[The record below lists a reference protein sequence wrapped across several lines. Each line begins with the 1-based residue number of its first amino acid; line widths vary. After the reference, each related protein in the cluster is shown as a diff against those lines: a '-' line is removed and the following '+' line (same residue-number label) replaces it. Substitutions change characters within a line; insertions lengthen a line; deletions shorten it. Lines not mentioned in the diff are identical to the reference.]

1 MNSVRLSFSLPAWL
15 SFSQFRPAYKR
26 LLLPS
31 ILIAL
36 LLNDA
41 TRMVTVVTLSDAF
54 WAVSA
59 YVAFTL
65 AIYHYLSLWMS
76 KDNKVVNLYKSSRAY
91 QVLFASLL
99 GALPGCG
106 GAIIVTTQ
114 FVSGKVGFGAI
125 VAVLTSTMGDA
136 AFLLIASK
144 PDIGVL
150 VVSIGIVVG
159 CLSGWVVNAIHA
171 DDFLRPLNQDTRE
184 SSQICLS
191 HSNQHSSFEKKAINL
206 QGAFWKWLI
215 VPATVV
221 ALLGSF
227 QIDINQLLALPSETM
242 EWLGA
247 ILIVIS
253 MLLWSLT
260 KEIKDYRS
268 TVSEDTKTVTSHPL
282 QKAAQDTNFV
292 TAWVIVAFMSFE
304 LLTALGDIDLASAFS
319 GWGVWMPLVGLAV
332 GILPGC
338 GPQILVTSLYIS
350 GTVPLSTQLANAIS
364 NDGDAL
370 FPAIALAP
378 RAALAATFYSAIP
391 ALIVGYS
398 YYFMFER

>member
-114 FVSGKVGFGAI
+114 FVSGKVGFWCYCRCIDVHNGRCCF
-125 VAVLTSTMGDA
+125 LT
-136 AFLLIASK
+136 
-144 PDIGVL
+144 
-150 VVSIGIVVG
+150 
-159 CLSGWVVNAIHA
+159 
-171 DDFLRPLNQDTRE
+171 
-184 SSQICLS
+184 
-191 HSNQHSSFEKKAINL
+191 
-206 QGAFWKWLI
+206 
-215 VPATVV
+215 
-221 ALLGSF
+221 
-227 QIDINQLLALPSETM
+227 
-242 EWLGA
+242 
-247 ILIVIS
+247 
-253 MLLWSLT
+253 
-260 KEIKDYRS
+260 YR
-268 TVSEDTKTVTSHPL
+268 
-282 QKAAQDTNFV
+282 
-292 TAWVIVAFMSFE
+292 
-304 LLTALGDIDLASAFS
+304 
-319 GWGVWMPLVGLAV
+319 
-332 GILPGC
+332 
-338 GPQILVTSLYIS
+338 
-350 GTVPLSTQLANAIS
+350 
-364 NDGDAL
+364 
-370 FPAIALAP
+370 
-378 RAALAATFYSAIP
+378 
-391 ALIVGYS
+391 
-398 YYFMFER
+398 